1 MDRHQKGRWRIIG
14 RARLIT
20 RGGFDDVEVGYAI
33 DTAFQHMGFAKEAVT
48 ECLAIA
54 KDLGFSRVYA
64 LTDKGNAPSLALL
77 DSLSFKYEKDC
88 VVDGRNL
95 LKKTLSLILLRVL

>member
-1 MDRHQKGRWRIIG
+1 
-14 RARLIT
+14 
-20 RGGFDDVEVGYAI
+20 
-33 DTAFQHMGFAKEAVT
+33 MGFAKETVT

-64 LTDKGNAPSLALL
+64 LTDKENAPSLALL
-77 DSLSFKYEKDC
+77 DSLGFKYKKDC

-95 LKKTLSLILLRVL
+95 LKMTLDI